1 MVKLQKFEIVRGYHI
16 STIQRATYDT
26 KELGKDLFSAILNN
40 CENDFDDLILNDL
53 YKKLCNKDFQVELL
67 KFISQ

>member
-26 KELGKDLFSAILNN
+26 KELGKDLFSAILNK
-40 CENDFDDLILNDL
+40 CENDLDDLVLNDL
-53 YKKLCNKDFQVELL
+53 YKKLCDRDFQIQLL

>member
-16 STIQRATYDT
+16 STIQRATYDS
-26 KELGKDLFSAILNN
+26 KELGKDLFSAFINN
-40 CENDFDDLILNDL
+40 CENDFDDLVLNDL
-53 YKKLCNKDFQVELL
+53 YKKLCNKEFQTQLL

>member
-26 KELGKDLFSAILNN
+26 EELGKDLFSAILNN
-40 CENDFDDLILNDL
+40 CENDFDDLVLKDL
-53 YKKLCNKDFQVELL
+53 YKKLCNKDFQIQLL

>member
-40 CENDFDDLILNDL
+40 CENDLDDLVLNDL
-53 YKKLCNKDFQVELL
+53 YKKLCDRDFQIQLL

>member
-16 STIQRATYDT
+16 STIQRATYDS
-26 KELGKDLFSAILNN
+26 KELGKDLFSAFINN
-40 CENDFDDLILNDL
+40 CENDFDDLVLNDL
-53 YKKLCNKDFQVELL
+53 YKKLCNKEFQAQLL

>member
-26 KELGKDLFSAILNN
+26 KELGKDLFSAFINN
-40 CENDFDDLILNDL
+40 CENDFDDLVLKDL
-53 YKKLCNKDFQVELL
+53 YKKLCDRDFQIQLL